1 MGFPILWPMV
11 AMVAL
16 TAVVWTRIY
25 AVRLS
30 EIRTRRIYPQSLATR
45 RSASRLLENTAAADN
60 FGNLFE
66 VPVLFFA
73 VCLALA
79 LTGAATATQQF
90 LAWTFV
96 SLRAAHSFIHLGSNR
111 VTHRF
116 AVHVLAT
123 GTVYFMWILFAIGL
137 AAAS

>member
-1 MGFPILWPMV
+1 MRFPILWPLF

-16 TAVVWTRIY
+16 TAVVWTRMY

-30 EIRTRRIYPQSLATR
+30 EIRSREIDPQALATR
-45 RSASRLLENTAAADN
+45 RSASHLLENTAAADN

-79 LTGAATATQQF
+79 LADAATPAQLL

-111 VTHRF
+111 VIHRF

-123 GTVYFMWILFAIGL
+123 GTVFFMWILFAIQL
-137 AAAS
+137 MTAP

>member
-1 MGFPILWPMV
+1 MHSPILWPV
-11 AMVAL
+11 IAMVAL
-16 TAVVWTRIY
+16 TAMVWTRMY
-25 AVRLS
+25 AVRLK
-30 EIRTRRIYPQSLATR
+30 EIRTRSIHPQSLATR
-45 RSASRLLENTAAADN
+45 RSASQLLQNTAAADN

-79 LTGAATATQQF
+79 LSGAVTATQLL

-96 SLRAAHSFIHLGSNR
+96 SLRAAHSFIHLGANR
-111 VTHRF
+111 VIHRF

-123 GTVYFMWILFAIGL
+123 GTVFLMWFLFAIQL
-137 AAAS
+137 WTAR

>member
-1 MGFPILWPMV
+1 MV

-16 TAVVWTRIY
+16 IAVVWTRMY
-25 AVRLS
+25 AVRLT
-30 EIRTRRIYPQSLATR
+30 EIRRRGINLQALATR
-45 RSASRLLENTAAADN
+45 RSASHLLKNTAAADN

-73 VCLALA
+73 VCLALP
-79 LTGAATATQQF
+79 LSGAVTATQLL

-96 SLRAAHSFIHLGSNR
+96 SLRAVHSFIHLGSNR
-111 VTHRF
+111 VIHRF

-123 GTVYFMWILFAIGL
+123 GTVFLMWILFAIQLGT
-137 AAAS
+137 AR